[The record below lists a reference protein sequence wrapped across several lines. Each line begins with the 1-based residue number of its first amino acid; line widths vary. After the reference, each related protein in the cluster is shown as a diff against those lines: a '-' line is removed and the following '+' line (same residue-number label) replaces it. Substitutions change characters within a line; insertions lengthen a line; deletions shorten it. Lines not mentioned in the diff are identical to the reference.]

1 MLYARELSNTK
12 SENEA
17 LSQKSPESQWAGS
30 RFIVETHLSQGIRT
44 QRPPNRAQERPD
56 SINLKKPKNTGE
68 RAGDKGLL
76 QPEQAQEIPITGDNL

>member
-1 MLYARELSNTK
+1 MLYARELSNTE

-56 SINLKKPKNTGE
+56 GINLKKPEKYWRT
-68 RAGDKGLL
+68 RWR
-76 QPEQAQEIPITGDNL
+76 